1 MMEFRYSEHID
12 SKMYETHGLCDGIEL
27 RIHKDPHGEIKGA
40 LRCQRDWAKLVAP
53 VNQPFWGT
61 LGDPYSFVRVTIP
74 ETLPERLEIL
84 SYANEFAFIYDGN
97 SFCPIRPE
105 DLADVLP
112 SRCNHGGHRPETGR
126 ALDE

>member
-1 MMEFRYSEHID
+1 MEFRYSEHID
-12 SKMYETHGLCDGIEL
+12 PKTYETHGLCDGIDL

-84 SYANEFAFIYDGN
+84 SYANEFAFIYDGK
-97 SFCPIRPE
+97 SLCYIR
-105 DLADVLP
+105 
-112 SRCNHGGHRPETGR
+112 
-126 ALDE
+126 

>member
-1 MMEFRYSEHID
+1 MMEFRYSKQIEP
-12 SKMYETHGLCDGIEL
+12 KTYETHGLCDGIEL

-84 SYANEFAFIYDGN
+84 SYANEFAFIYDGK
-97 SFCPIRPE
+97 SLFS
-105 DLADVLP
+105 LQHGHSVDVVP
-112 SRCNHGGHRPETGR
+112 SRCDYGEHRPETGR
-126 ALDE
+126 ALKD